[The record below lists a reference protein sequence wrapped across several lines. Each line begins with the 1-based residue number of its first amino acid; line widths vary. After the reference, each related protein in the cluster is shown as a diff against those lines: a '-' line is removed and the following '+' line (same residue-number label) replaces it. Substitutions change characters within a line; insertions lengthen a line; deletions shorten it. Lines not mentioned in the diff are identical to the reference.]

1 MILIFNLKNI
11 KKLKNLK
18 KKIFIIFTD
27 YGIFIYIFSK
37 MPSLLTISIEV
48 IKSVWFLYGNS
59 FSQLL
64 NYSKIH

>member
-48 IKSVWFLYGNS
+48 IKSV
-59 FSQLL
+59 
-64 NYSKIH
+64 